1 MEIIYLKFWP
11 IPVRSFT
18 RSLGVSSNVFC
29 SSNFLIISMMLLS
42 FICSVLLLFVSVSR
56 MASIYL
62 SGRISNSCFM
72 NFMVLTILG
81 RELLSTLCASC
92 LGFKLQWS
100 LHEVFANTSDLKKI
114 GVRILRILSIRQ
126 YLEFMIY
133 YELNWI

>member
-11 IPVRSFT
+11 IPVRNFT

-114 GVRILRILSIRQ
+114 GVRILWILSIRQ